1 MAKKQ
6 IKDYRFV
13 PAVVPQPYD
22 QYPNA
27 VALLTA
33 NKDFI
38 IEESIGYLNYG
49 YNTPSVAPTAYPNTI
64 VQLTNN
70 KNFIKEEAA
79 AYVTNQI
86 AAQTSQNLAPNAV
99 TLLTNNKE
107 FIKYETV
114 AWINSQIAGNIA
126 PFTSA
131 NIVTYNQTKCLR
143 DIGYVV
149 DALIKDIRYGGNAE
163 TRRILKFYW
172 LDGVAQIDGPRTPEV
187 ATYEFVKTLINNYVL
202 IRTAYTSLQTTA
214 TQNISGSSAEAG
226 VSTTVTTLLNA
237 TKAVIQNGLSS
248 LPAIEPPTYP
258 FGGYPYDSTTREK
271 CKRDVGYL
279 VDAWITDITGGGN
292 AETIRI
298 GRQYWLNGE
307 EQLLYPAQEAAVYDF
322 LKTLINTN
330 VIPRVAATP
339 QQSPVVSAQVLT
351 GSAGEAGGITS
362 FDTLIDIVTDLIIN
376 GLTSLPSIS
385 YNYNSLYVGDTYDE
399 AKCRRDTTYV
409 IDAYIHD
416 LTYGG
421 NELTHYVGSRYY
433 FNGVIQLSNSQVEI
447 NTQNFIQD
455 LINNYIFTNTYHA
468 NYQYDV
474 EQTILENDAET
485 SSITAFTDYSDI
497 IIDVLTTGPSTLPE
511 VVAPD
516 PQSGGLHPNA
526 VALFDANKKFIL
538 EETIAYI
545 AYNVANNIS
554 PFIFFTYN
562 QDKCRRDMSYIIEG
576 YLTDMKNGGN
586 KQTWFNATR
595 YYEGG
600 VAVVDGD
607 RQPEVFAHTF
617 IRDLVE
623 NYVWANVAYPA
634 RQIVESQVID
644 NGIIPETFSDTKLK
658 ELSTTIIEVIS
669 GGTDYLPTQVSQR
682 GYIKVPGFYKLKDFL
697 LVTNTSRNTI
707 LYNFADSN
715 TGGDVTYSEDYDDDF
730 AGLLYGND
738 KITTLSFDVDTSS
751 HMVTDN
757 IQIFVEGKEQQVRL
771 NPIATD
777 AMERMK
783 VGIPQSM
790 LDADFEYGLQPT
802 KWQALALMR
811 NYPSLY
817 EIPGSDLA
825 VTNVVTDASSGTSG
839 TGASLITV
847 TTQSSH
853 GFAVSDPFTIKAL
866 ANTVSGFSRAE
877 GSFLVFSVPAANQF
891 TYYAKSKV
899 GTTNGQVLA
908 STYTQ
913 LRKGG
918 FYTNASVGNPS
929 FQVFSAGSSGTVSTS
944 LITPSGRDVIGFG
957 SGAIPPVGAP
967 ITGTGIPTGAQ
978 ITAVTGPGGVAASTQ
993 LLTNAVI
1000 GNTSVTVNST
1010 TGISS
1015 GLIFDRGDGEA
1026 VIVTD
1031 VTGNTVSLSGAL
1043 TADITGTNQTY
1054 TSRTQDS
1061 TSGSGSGATFTI
1073 VRSLSG
1079 YSATVA
1085 NPGTSYA
1092 QSDTITILGTQL
1104 GGTTPTN
1111 DCTVTVATASDKNTV
1126 ATLNQSTIVPSLGYT
1141 TLTNLST
1148 TASGIGSG
1156 LTVDIQVD
1164 GNGSILAVSVVNP
1177 GANYGPGEVVT
1188 ILSGFS
1194 RGRVLSLNGA
1204 SLVGGTGY
1212 ITATDVATVSG
1223 GSGTG
1228 LTLDITDSDLDG
1240 VIDSVVINQR
1250 GSGYVAS
1257 EIVNITGGN
1266 GDASIQ
1272 IQSVDANGSIQVA
1285 TVNAGG
1291 LIQTVSA
1298 AGTTITAP
1306 TKSFISAFTI
1316 NDSTTQSIPNGTTL
1330 SYSAIAT
1337 IQVNFTSPHGFV
1349 PGNTITTSITS
1360 SGTGAQL
1367 AAGPFF
1373 VEQVPSATTIRYTA
1387 RAPGTI
1393 DNTLVGVV
1401 YGRPDG
1407 FFTHRPFDG
1416 GVQLGTA
1423 GPAHGSTAIR
1433 MSKKYI
1439 RYQSGKGVMY
1449 NTGALFA
1456 PSYDIRSLTSTGT
1469 AVGSLITLTTD
1480 DTDHGCQVGGEIG
1493 ISGVLTE
1500 GYNGNYIVTDIVNE
1514 RVLRILAQ
1522 KTLGSTTAVLDNPC
1536 QMSIRKWHGSTIRS
1550 GIFDDQ
1556 NGMFWQYD
1564 GQRMAVV
1571 RRSSTFQCA
1580 GVIGIQ
1586 SNSSTVN
1593 GTNTRFTQQLAQ
1605 GDRVVIRGMT
1615 HVVSQIASDTLMYVT
1630 PDYRGVTDVT
1640 EAKMLKTVD
1649 LVVPQEDWNQDSLN
1663 GAGPSGYILD
1673 PTKMQMI
1680 GIQHTWYGAGFI
1692 DFMLRGSEGNYI
1704 FAHRFRN
1711 SNVNTEAYMRTGNQ
1725 PVRYEVINEGAKG
1738 VLTAS
1743 MTDSQT
1749 TIPMSEEDCY
1759 WFPSAGTVIV
1769 DNELIR
1775 YTGNSGTAL
1784 TGCVRAANLTQFVAG
1799 SQRNFSAGSAA
1810 THSERAG
1817 VILVSNTIT
1826 PNISHW
1832 GSAFMIDGQFDSD
1845 RGYIFSYASTAVTVS
1860 VDKKTAFLIRLAPS
1874 VSNAQIGDLGE
1885 RELLNRAQLLLSGI
1899 SITSDSGVTGAL
1911 VVEGILNPS
1920 NYPTDPTKITWTG
1933 LQSSASGG
1941 QPSFAQVA
1949 AGGSVTWSGGS
1960 STSTATI
1967 QGAFTTT
1974 LTAVAFNAATTT
1986 LTATSFNST
1995 TVTGNAPAITNGQ
2008 NGTYTNAFST
2018 GRSDFL
2024 IPQTTVNG
2032 WQTTIRAGDLIS
2044 VGTYVTGGQRVSSIT
2059 SNFITINSINYA
2071 RIVMTANANNTSPQN
2086 TAVNGITFR
2095 AEASVT
2101 YATALSTA
2109 RTDFL
2114 VPNTQITTQAVSDV
2128 VSATTYLTGGQ
2139 SISTITTNFVTIA
2152 NVSYARIV
2160 MGAAANSS
2168 SPSGAGNNVTVTV
2181 TSALTATYNSALSS
2195 SRSDFLITDAAYASS
2210 GVAIGDT
2217 LSLGTYI
2224 TGGQTI
2230 NSITQSY
2237 VNISGTN
2244 YTRIVMS
2251 ANANATSPTGAANS
2265 QSVTVTAAGSAASYT
2280 NRNFL
2285 FFTSASWLSSG
2296 AAQGTRVASSVTA
2309 FPAGSAVQQ
2318 ITTRTFAST
2327 TVYRVTFNQTFSGTL
2342 SAAGT
2347 ITFQFGAD
2355 YATPGEQVFS
2365 FIANPGET
2373 GELSLEALKEL
2384 TATAIGGRG
2393 TFPNGPDVLAI
2404 NVYKVAGSNATA
2416 NLILRWGE
2424 AQA

>member
-13 PAVVPQPYD
+13 PAVKPQPYG
-22 QYPNA
+22 QYPNT
-27 VALLTA
+27 VALLEA
-33 NKDFI
+33 NKDYI
-38 IEESIGYLNYG
+38 IEEAIGYLNYG
-49 YNTPSVAPTAYPNTI
+49 YNTPSVAPTAYPNTLT
-64 VQLTNN
+64 QLNNN

-79 AYVTNQI
+79 AYI
-86 AAQTSQNLAPNAV
+86 AAQISTQTPLSLAPNAV

-126 PFTSA
+126 PFTSS
-131 NIVTYNQTKCLR
+131 NIVTYDQAKCLR

-149 DALIKDIRYGGNAE
+149 DALIKDVRYGGNAE

-187 ATYEFVKTLINNYVL
+187 ATYEFVKTLINNNVL
-202 IRTAYTSLQTTA
+202 TRTPYTSLQNTA
-214 TQNISGSSAEAG
+214 AQNISGSSAEAG
-226 VSTTVTTLLNA
+226 VSTTITTLLNA
-237 TKAVIQNGLSS
+237 VKAVILNGLSS
-248 LPAIEPPTYP
+248 LPNIEIPTYP
-258 FGGYPYDSTTREK
+258 FGGYPYDTTTREK
-271 CKRDVGYL
+271 CKRDIGYL
-279 VDAWITDITGGGN
+279 VDAFIADITGGGN

-298 GRQYWLNGE
+298 ARQYWLNGE
-307 EQLLYPAQEAAVYDF
+307 EQLVYPAQEASVYDF

-330 VIPRVAATP
+330 VIPRVAAVTF
-339 QQSPVVSAQVLT
+339 QSPVVAAQVLT
-351 GSAGEAGGITS
+351 GTAGELGGVTK
-362 FDTLIDIVTDLIIN
+362 FDSLIDIVTDLIIN
-376 GLTSLPSIS
+376 GLSSLPTLS
-385 YNYNSLYVGDTYDE
+385 YNYNSLYVGDTYNE
-399 AKCRRDTTYV
+399 SKCRRDTTYV
-409 IDAYIHD
+409 IEAYIHD

-433 FNGVIQLSNSQVEI
+433 FDGVIQLTNSQVEI
-447 NTQNFIQD
+447 NTQTFIQD
-455 LINNYIFTNTYHA
+455 LIENYVLTNTYHA
-468 NYQYDV
+468 NYQYV
-474 EQTILENDAET
+474 EEQTILEDNAEI
-485 SSITAFTDYSDI
+485 SGVSAFLDYSDI
-497 IIDVLTTGPSTLPE
+497 IIDVLTTGPSTLPA

-526 VALFDANKKFIL
+526 VALFDSNKKFIL

-545 AYNVANNIS
+545 AFNVANNIS

-562 QDKCRRDMSYIIEG
+562 TEKCRRDMSYIIEG
-576 YLTDMKNGGN
+576 YLTDMKQGGN

-600 VAVVDGD
+600 VAVIDGD

-623 NYVWANVAYPA
+623 NYIWQNVAYPA
-634 RQIVESQVID
+634 RQIVESQVFD
-644 NGIIPETFSDTKLK
+644 NSIIPESFANTKLK
-658 ELSTTIIEVIS
+658 ELSTTILEVIA
-669 GGTDYLPTQVSQR
+669 GGTDYLPEQVSQR
-682 GYIKVPGFYKLKDFL
+682 GYIKVPGFFKLKDFL

-707 LYNFADSN
+707 LYNFADPN
-715 TGGDVTYSEDYDDDF
+715 AGGSVTYSEDFDSDF
-730 AGLLYGND
+730 AGLLFGND
-738 KITTLSFDVDTSS
+738 KITTLSFDVDTSN
-751 HMVTDN
+751 HMVTDM
-757 IQIFVEGKEQQVRL
+757 IQVFVEGKEQQVRL

-802 KWQALALMR
+802 KWQALSMMR

-825 VTNVVTDASSGTSG
+825 VTNVVTDASVGTG
-839 TGASLITV
+839 GAGASLITV

-853 GFAVSDPFTIKAL
+853 GFAASDPFTIKAL
-866 ANTVSGFSRAE
+866 ANTVNGFSRAE
-877 GSFLVFSVPAANQF
+877 GSFLVFSIPAPNQF

-929 FQVFSAGSSGTVSTS
+929 FQVFSSGSSGTVSTS
-944 LITPSGRDVIGFG
+944 LITPIGSDVIGFG
-957 SGAIPPVGAP
+957 TGVVPPVGAP

-978 ITAVTGPGGVAASTQ
+978 ITAVSGPGGTAASTQ
-993 LLTNAVI
+993 LLTNATI
-1000 GNTSVTVNST
+1000 GNTSITVNST

-1015 GLIFDRGDGEA
+1015 GLLFDRGDGQA

-1031 VTGNTVSLSGAL
+1031 VTGNTVSLSGSL
-1043 TADITGTNQTY
+1043 TVNITGTNQTF
-1054 TSRTQDS
+1054 TGRTQDS
-1061 TSGSGSGATFTI
+1061 TSGIGFGATFTVI
-1073 VRSLSG
+1073 RSLSG
-1079 YSATVA
+1079 YTASVA
-1085 NPGTSYA
+1085 NPGESYSP
-1092 QSDTITILGTQL
+1092 SDTITILGTQL
-1104 GGTTPTN
+1104 GGTSPTN
-1111 DCTVTVATASDKNTV
+1111 DCTVTVSTASDRNTV
-1126 ATLNQSTIVPSLGYT
+1126 STLNQSTIVPSLGYT

-1148 TASGIGSG
+1148 VASGTGVG
-1156 LTVDIQVD
+1156 LTVNIQVD

-1188 ILSGFS
+1188 ILSGFA

-1204 SLVGGTGY
+1204 SLNGGTGY
-1212 ITATDVATVSG
+1212 VTATDVATVSG

-1240 VIDSVVINQR
+1240 IIDSVSINQR

-1257 EIVNITGGN
+1257 EVISISGGN

-1272 IQSVDANGSIQVA
+1272 VQSVDANGSIQVA

-1291 LIQTVSA
+1291 LIQTVTAS
-1298 AGTTITAP
+1298 GTPITSP
-1306 TKSFISAFTI
+1306 TQNFISAFTI
-1316 NDSTTQSIPNGTTL
+1316 NDVTTQAIPNGTTI

-1360 SGTGAQL
+1360 TGAGAQL

-1373 VEQVPSATTIRYTA
+1373 VEQIPTPTTLRYTA
-1387 RAPGTI
+1387 RAAGTI

-1456 PSYDIRSLTSTGT
+1456 PSYDIRTLTATGT
-1469 AVGSLITLTTD
+1469 AIGSVITLTTD

-1493 ISGVLTE
+1493 ILGVLTE
-1500 GYNGNYIVTDIVNE
+1500 GYNGNYVVTDIVNE
-1514 RVLRILAQ
+1514 RVLRIIAQ
-1522 KTLGSTTAVLDNPC
+1522 RTLGATTALLDNPC
-1536 QMSIRKWHGSTIRS
+1536 QMSIRKWHGSTVRS

-1580 GVIGIQ
+1580 GVIAIQ

-1593 GTNTRFTQQLAQ
+1593 GTNTRFTQQLAA
-1605 GDRVVIRGMT
+1605 GDRIVIRGMT
-1615 HVVSQIASDTLMYVT
+1615 HVVSQVVNDTLMYVT
-1630 PDYRGVTDVT
+1630 PDYRGVVDVT
-1640 EAKMLKTVD
+1640 EAKILKTQD
-1649 LVVPQEDWNQDSLN
+1649 LIVPQEDWNQDSLN

-1673 PTKMQMI
+1673 PSKMQMI

-1692 DFMLRGSEGNYI
+1692 DFMLRGSDGNYC

-1749 TIPMSEEDCY
+1749 TISMSEEDTY
-1759 WFPSAGTVIV
+1759 WFPNSGTVYV

-1775 YTGNSGTAL
+1775 YTGRTNNQL
-1784 TGCVRAANLTQFVAG
+1784 TGCVRAASLTQFVAG
-1799 SQRNFSAGSAA
+1799 SQRNFTAGPAS
-1810 THSERAG
+1810 THPERTG
-1817 VILVSNTIT
+1817 VVLVSNTIT

-1845 RGYIFSYASTAVTVS
+1845 RGYIFAYASTALSVT

-1885 RELLNRAQLLLSGI
+1885 RELLNRAQLLLSSL
-1899 SITSDSGVTGAL
+1899 SITSDTGVTGAL
-1911 VVEGILNPS
+1911 VVEGILNPA
-1920 NYPTDPTKITWTG
+1920 NYPTDPTRITWTG

-1941 QPSFAQVA
+1941 QPSFAQIA

-1967 QGAFTTT
+1967 QGAFTTS
-1974 LTAVAFNAATTT
+1974 LTATAFNASTTT
-1986 LTATSFNST
+1986 VTATSFNAT

-2008 NGTYTNAFST
+2008 NATYTNAFSNT
-2018 GRSDFL
+2018 RNDFL
-2024 IPQTTVNG
+2024 IPQTTVAG
-2032 WQTTIRAGDLIS
+2032 WQTTIQTGDLIS
-2044 VGTYVTGGQRVSSIT
+2044 VGTFVTGGQRVSSIT
-2059 SNFITINSINYA
+2059 QNFITINSIVYA
-2071 RIVMTANANNTSPQN
+2071 RIVMTANANATSTQN
-2086 TAVNGITFR
+2086 TAVNGVTFR

-2114 VPNTQITTQAVSDV
+2114 VPTSQITSQAVQDV
-2128 VSATTYLTGGQ
+2128 LSATTFLTGGQ
-2139 SISTITTNFVTIA
+2139 TISTITNNFIRIA
-2152 NVSYARIV
+2152 NVQYTRIV
-2160 MGAAANSS
+2160 MGSAASS
-2168 SPSGAGNNVTVTV
+2168 SSASGAGNNVTVTV
-2181 TSALTATYNSALSS
+2181 TSASTATYNSALSTT
-2195 SRSDFLITDAAYASS
+2195 RSDFLITDAAFASS
-2210 GVAIGDT
+2210 GVAVGDI
-2217 LSLGTYI
+2217 LSLATFI

-2230 NSITQSY
+2230 QTITQTY
-2237 VNISGTN
+2237 INIGGTN

-2251 ANANATSPTGAANS
+2251 ANANATSPAGAVNS
-2265 QSVTVTAAGSAASYT
+2265 QTVTVTAAGSANSYT

-2285 FFTSASWLSSG
+2285 FFTSASWLASG
-2296 AAQGTRVASSVTA
+2296 AAAGTRVASSVTA

-2318 ITTRTFAST
+2318 IATRTFSGT

-2342 SAAGT
+2342 NAAGT

-2404 NVYKVAGSNATA
+2404 NVFKVSGSTATA